1 MPSLGRS
8 GLDVFY
14 AVPPSGVALALVQ
27 SPEPDISIVAA
38 MDTHTV
44 GNELPLNPTLTQ
56 ERRFRIDVPYKP
68 PRVVGVEQISR
79 YHWGVR
85 IRPGLAY
92 QRYVIPNYE
101 SDHSW
106 LLRAGFNR
114 GDDLVLVY
122 TLPEYTAAS
131 VNGVPVSRR
140 TELVMVQS
148 GVFHVERPIHNG
160 MEHMLVTDGVSLTGP
175 ADGTVF
181 HASMFG
187 REVTIKSGSLASYT
201 GPAEFT
207 YWYYSP
213 DYVYTGCWW
222 ESASGPVPAVF
233 NLSAHSKSGL
243 IVGPF
248 PRQFVTQ
255 QYPTLSYR
263 RAYREWLFTGVSI
276 FLLPS
281 MAIPYSRFVEG
292 DRVGTRLPAHSGAV
306 RSYVRHI
313 LSAAGFSHRANI
325 HDSWQEPRNVWHHY
339 GIAAL
344 RIAYIGQIP
353 TLGWACVDLT
363 DIRTRGGGLPS
374 GAKVDVPGAYW
385 DMSEWDGG
393 YSAGA
398 GRAIVRLP
406 RSLLLPDP
414 NREAFTHEHIVNL
427 VNQYLPAGIDYEV
440 EYVD

>member
-85 IRPGLAY
+85 IRPGLVY
-92 QRYVIPNYE
+92 QRYVIPSYE
-101 SDHSW
+101 AGHSW

-122 TLPEYTAAS
+122 TLPEYTATS
-131 VNGVPVSRR
+131 VGGVPVSRR
-140 TELVMVQS
+140 MERVMVQS

-175 ADGTVF
+175 ANGTVF

-222 ESASGPVPAVF
+222 EGASGPVPAVF

-248 PRQFVTQ
+248 ARQFVTQ

-263 RAYREWLFTGVSI
+263 RAYQECLFTGASI

-281 MAIPYSRFVEG
+281 MAIPYSRFVQG

-313 LSAAGFSHRANI
+313 LGAMGFSHRTDI
-325 HDSWQEPRNVWHHY
+325 YYGWEEPRNVWHHY
-339 GIAAL
+339 GIAVL

-353 TLGWACVDLT
+353 TLGWTCVDLT

-406 RSLLLPDP
+406 RSLLLPDS